1 MHESKVEDH
10 VRQHADAVVRG
21 DMDAVVGDFAEAL
34 QPRVPELA
42 QDLPQPVESADVL
55 EVDVGN
61 SETSSTMRRGPRRG
75 TAMS

>member
-42 QDLPQPVESADVL
+42 QHLPQPVELRTYSTSTSATL
-55 EVDVGN
+55 
-61 SETSSTMRRGPRRG
+61 RPAQR
-75 TAMS
+75 